1 MVNTKITNKI
11 CVSDDFFL
19 NDDLIAYGRKLKF
32 SEVKKNINEVSKS
45 LIPELEELSGTNW
58 IQIENK
64 NVYYVNSEN
73 LIIKDSTREKC
84 SRKVFEDFEGF
95 TCQEMGQAMA
105 ERLFFHNK
113 SENKLI
119 GPKDKIINKNDNY
132 SGKYWNQVSCIVKKD
147 YQGCLNI
154 KDGSS
159 NTWDYD
165 DPGSI
170 NIPVFRLKVKNIFMN
185 FVSYDLIP
193 VEISTEN
200 KNNLKQFIEMVQQGY
215 ISINAQNKIT
225 VSDSLKQD
233 IIEGKVK
240 KVFNLSFENE
250 KIAEFLK
257 EKCMKNPIQLKDD
270 ALRSFAQEFL
280 NCDLY
285 RANIEPYDLKC
296 LTDINNGHWDLWTD
310 NVPNNKAEI
319 EIDTNFVGR
328 HPAEDIHWDGLVG
341 IDFGTKSTVVSY
353 QDGSDKIYLHR
364 IGMGQV
370 SKKATPKHYENPT
383 VMEFI
388 NLNNFI
394 SKYNSAEGRPETKW
408 KDLTVSHTAQ
418 NNFNELKSG
427 EDFYSYFYDIKQWCG
442 AGTSGRQVNI
452 KDQNNN
458 NFILPSFFNID
469 NGSFNPVEIYAYYL
483 GLFIN
488 NMRNGIYLDYI
499 MSFPVTY
506 EKAIRDKIIDSF
518 YKGIKKSLPE
528 IILNDEKIMSN
539 FRVQLGASEPA
550 CYAICA
556 LQQFNIE
563 PGEDEP
569 VFYGI
574 FDFGGGT
581 MDFDF
586 GIWRYSDEKQ
596 LKERRYDY
604 VVEHFGAGGD
614 QYLGGE
620 NLLEL
625 LSYEI
630 FKANSDILLKNDNS
644 VGFTFFKPEQCEKFD
659 GSEALISNSQ
669 EAKRNTKYLMEILR
683 PFVENLSISENGDI
697 VPPIKEIFPYDGKI
711 TVDLLDKN
719 GKMQSGITLLLD
731 DEKNNIHI
739 NMIKILE
746 ERIEKGISNFF
757 QAFEQNFSAVKC
769 TKWKSIAIFLA
780 GNSSKSPIVKKL
792 FNKYRSEWSANMS
805 EITND
810 NFPIIYPPL
819 GTPEADEIQI
829 ENGVDINIDSITRAN
844 GKTGVAYGL
853 LSGRTGSGILVKSQ
867 VNSSSEVPFKY
878 YVGRNERRKFKP
890 IMLKG
895 TMYNEWVM
903 FTDAYYSDFEIYYSN
918 LPEAESKNMPITEVK
933 KKKCILSE
941 TFEDENV
948 AVFIR
953 AVKPNIIEYAVAN
966 KDNIQ
971 NGSYLIEP
979 QKVEF
984 SN

>member
-1 MVNTKITNKI
+1 MANTKITRKI

-19 NDDLIAYGRKLKF
+19 NDDLVSYGRKLKF
-32 SEVKKNINEVSKS
+32 PEVKKIINEVCKP
-45 LIPELEELSGTNW
+45 LIAELEELAETEW
-58 IQIENK
+58 VQIENK
-64 NVYYVNSEN
+64 NVYYVHSEN
-73 LIIKDSTREKC
+73 LVIKDSTREKC
-84 SRKVFEDFEGF
+84 SRKYFEDFEGF
-95 TCQEMGQAMA
+95 TCQEMGQKQALRM
-105 ERLFFHNK
+105 FF
-113 SENKLI
+113 ENKEENRLVS
-119 GPKDKIINKNDNY
+119 PKDKIINKNDSY
-132 SGKYWNQVSCIVKKD
+132 SGKHWSLVSCIVKND
-147 YQGCLNI
+147 YQGCINI
-154 KDGSS
+154 KDGSA

-170 NIPVFRLKVKNIFMN
+170 NIPVYCFNDKNVFMN
-185 FVSYDLIP
+185 FVMYDLVP
-193 VEISTEN
+193 VDMSVESKN
-200 KNNLKQFIEMVQQGY
+200 KLRQFIDMAKHKY
-215 ISINAQNKIT
+215 ISVNAQNKIT

-233 IIEGKVK
+233 IIDGKVK
-240 KVFNLSFENE
+240 KIFGISFEKE
-250 KIAEFLK
+250 KVAEFVK
-257 EKCMKNPIQLKDD
+257 AQCKKTPIQLTGD
-270 ALRSFAQEFL
+270 ALESFAQEFL

-285 RANIEPYDLKC
+285 RADIEPYDLKR

-310 NVPNNKAEI
+310 SVPENKTEI
-319 EIDTNFVGR
+319 EIDANLVGR

-353 QDGSDKIYLHR
+353 QDGSDKTYLHR

-370 SKKATPKHYENPT
+370 SKRAVPKHYENPT

-388 NLNNFI
+388 DLENFI
-394 SKYNSAEGRPETKW
+394 SKYNSALGRPETKW
-408 KDLTVSHTAQ
+408 QDLTVSHTAQ

-442 AGTSGRQVNI
+442 AGTSGRQINI
-452 KDQNNN
+452 KDQNDN
-458 NFILPSFFNID
+458 NFVLPSFFEIES
-469 NGSFNPVEIYAYYL
+469 GSFNPVEIYAYYL

-506 EKAIRDKIIDSF
+506 EKAIREKIIDSF
-518 YKGIKKSLPE
+518 SKGLKKSLPE
-528 IILNDEKIMSN
+528 IILKDNEIMSH
-539 FRVQLGASEPA
+539 FRVQAGASEPA

-581 MDFDF
+581 TDFDF
-586 GIWRYSDEKQ
+586 GVWRYSDQ
-596 LKERRYDY
+596 SQMKERRYDY

-625 LSYEI
+625 LTFEI
-630 FKANSDILLKNDNS
+630 FKANSDILLKNDKS
-644 VGFTFFKPEQCEKFD
+644 AGFTFFKPEQCDKFD

-669 EAKRNTKYLMEILR
+669 EAKRNTKSLMEILR
-683 PFVENLSISENGDI
+683 PFVENLTLSENGEI
-697 VPPIKEIFPYDGKI
+697 TPPSKEIFPFEGKI

-719 GKMQSGITLLLD
+719 GKIQSGIALSLD

-739 NMIKILE
+739 DMIKILE
-746 ERIEKGISNFF
+746 ERIEKGVGNFF
-757 QAFEQNFSAVKC
+757 QAFEQNYAAANIN
-769 TKWKSIAIFLA
+769 KWKSISIFLA

-792 FNKYRSEWSANMS
+792 FNKYKADWNSKMS
-805 EITND
+805 GFSGED
-810 NFPIIYPPL
+810 FPIIYPPL

-829 ENGVDINIDSITRAN
+829 ENGIDINIDSITRAN

-867 VNSSSEVPFKY
+867 LNSAAEVPFKY
-878 YVGRNERRKFKP
+878 YIGRNVRRKFSSVLSKDAA
-890 IMLKG
+890 
-895 TMYNEWVM
+895 YNEWVI
-903 FTDAYYSDFEIYYSN
+903 FTDAYYSDFEVYYSN
-918 LPEAESKNMPITEVK
+918 LPEVESGNTPISEVK
-933 KKKCILSE
+933 KKKCVLPE
-941 TFEDENV
+941 TFEDDNV

-953 AVKPNIIEYAVAN
+953 AVKPNVIEYCVAN
-966 KDNIQ
+966 KDDIDND
-971 NGSYLIEP
+971 SYLIPP
-979 QKVEF
+979 QKIEL
-984 SN
+984 